1 MDATFFEHE
10 FYKSEEFLKAYD
22 LPNYEIIETPDYPV
36 SNDNNPEKL
45 PTCAVYFTSAGWYQ
59 REDMESLKE
68 MVWVKNRFEWKK
80 NLIKTAQKHIFLR
93 DVYMTWYVRGINS
106 KLNSHEKVLEFIKEQ
121 TKGYRVILIGASAG
135 GYMAAYVGLNID
147 AYKVFLFCAQFDLRY
162 DKVDIKSFEGN
173 LEPKLMDYKGDNM
186 YFFTSR
192 DFVNDVIE
200 YKFSLSCPGIKT
212 FLFKTDVHGVPFP
225 VSALTDVLN
234 MPKKNLNKLY
244 EHYKNKEINI
254 LDFAY
259 KAAGIKFI
267 FPILKD
273 SIRHFKKFAKNA
285 FK

>member
-22 LPNYEIIETPDYPV
+22 LPNYEIIETPDYPI
-36 SNDNNPEKL
+36 SDDENPDKM

-59 REDMESLKE
+59 REDYESLHKMAFE
-68 MVWVKNRFEWKK
+68 KNRFEWKR

-93 DVYMTWYVRGINS
+93 DVYMTWFVRGINS
-106 KLNSHEKVLEFIKEQ
+106 KINSHEKILEFIKEHS
-121 TKGYRVILIGASAG
+121 KGYRLILLGASAG
-135 GYMAAYVGLNID
+135 GYMTAYMGMKLNAFKMLD
-147 AYKVFLFCAQFDLRY
+147 FCGQFDLRY
-162 DKVDIKSFEGN
+162 DKVDIKSIDGN
-173 LEPKLMDYKGDNM
+173 IEPLAMEYKGDNL

-200 YKFSLSCPGIKT
+200 YTYSLKCPHVKT

-225 VSALTDVLN
+225 VTALTDVLN
-234 MPKKNLNKLY
+234 MPKSKLNKIY
-244 EHYKNKEINI
+244 EHYKGKEINI
-254 LDFAY
+254 LDFAFRVS
-259 KAAGIKFI
+259 GPKFI

-273 SIRHFKKFAKNA
+273 SIRHFRKFAKNA